1 MRALAQLAASVDD
14 RIVGGVLCSKS
25 GLLYPDFGVLRR
37 SAGMLTVA
45 GLNSGSVNYEL
56 SIYEEAS
63 VKRSLPSFNIHRSP
77 FRRVTVL
84 VALVG
89 LVAISAVSC
98 GPKAFVRGEYDEVE
112 KENNLNDLWSE
123 TDMQKVVADLV
134 ASMVGHHEISNAKRP
149 PIVMVTK
156 LQNKTSEVIDTQSIM
171 DMVRVELSRG
181 GRVSFVDKEARE
193 DVAAEYEYQNSGMM
207 SEETKKGKG
216 GQIGADY
223 IVNGRLDSIVQE
235 AGKDK
240 TVYYK
245 VTLNLT
251 NLKTNVIVWTD
262 YKQIRKKYRKQ
273 SVGL

>member
-1 MRALAQLAASVDD
+1 MFSPASISTVIKSSLSKAALVAAIGTS
-14 RIVGGVLCSKS
+14 LM
-25 GLLYPDFGVLRR
+25 
-37 SAGMLTVA
+37 SAGCA
-45 GLNSGSVNYEL
+45 E
-56 SIYEEAS
+56 
-63 VKRSLPSFNIHRSP
+63 
-77 FRRVTVL
+77 
-84 VALVG
+84 
-89 LVAISAVSC
+89 
-98 GPKAFVRGEYDEVE
+98 KAFVRGDYDDVE

-134 ASMVGHHEISNAKRP
+134 ASMINHREISNADRP

-156 LQNKTSEVIDTQSIM
+156 LQNKTSEHIDTQSVM

-181 GRVSFVDKEARE
+181 GRVAFVDKEARE
-193 DVAAEYEYQNSGMM
+193 DVAAEYEYQDSGMM

-223 IVNGRLDSIVQE
+223 IINGRLDSIVQE
-235 AGKDK
+235 AGKNK

-251 NLKTNVIVWTD
+251 NLKKNLIVWTD